1 MSKALGMVEVIGYAC
16 AVNVADIMTKTADV
30 IIRGVQRARG
40 SGWLTI
46 KVVGD
51 VGAVQAS
58 VTAGKAQAQQDHLFV
73 TSKVIP
79 RLASDVAPVFLPHE
93 QKPSAKKKQAEPA
106 ETEANE
112 KTEKSASE
120 QADTKQT
127 PTEKPH
133 KSTYTCNLC
142 HDPACPRKKGEPR
155 ASCIHFKELDTD
167 NSDDS
172 TQK

>member
-1 MSKALGMVEVIGYAC
+1 MSKALGMVEVVGYAC

-30 IIRGVQRARG
+30 IIKGVQRARG

-46 KVVGD
+46 KVTGD

-79 RLASDVAPVFLPHE
+79 RLATDVAPVFLPHAS
-93 QKPSAKKKQAEPA
+93 KPLDKKKSTVPTKAD
-106 ETEANE
+106 
-112 KTEKSASE
+112 KTI
-120 QADTKQT
+120 
-127 PTEKPH
+127 EKPAPEQTDD
-133 KSTYTCNLC
+133 KQVTVEKPKKPTYTCNLC

-155 ASCIHFKELDTD
+155 ASCIHFKELDAG
-167 NSDDS
+167 NSDES